1 MDDAVPLILLALT
14 TFATPWVLGIVAL
27 VQLVRARRR
36 IGALEARASSLE
48 QGLAALRPGAPA
60 AAQVATTAPPDL
72 EPFPTV
78 PPPAAAAHAASLAGA
93 SGATASPAGALPSS
107 TAAATAILTTPQ
119 TATPTAAPAATA
131 TAAPAATTTPAE
143 PPSATT
149 RPAIAGPS
157 SLEEKIALVWF
168 TRIGA
173 FAVLAGAA
181 YFFKYAVDND
191 WIGPTGR
198 VALGALAGLAAIA
211 AGEALR
217 PRTRALWVNAVQGA
231 GIALLYLAAFAG
243 AALYRLF
250 PLPAAFAA
258 VAVVALAGGA
268 LAVRGRSE
276 LVLALALA
284 GGLLAPAILSTGE
297 DRPGALLGWLLALC
311 VPAIVVSARL
321 RFLVVPWLAFA
332 GTAAFFGA
340 WYDRFFADWPPPN
353 VLDPNLPAAAQAGPY
368 HALAPRL
375 VPLALALAHVA
386 AWLFTWES
394 FVRVPAQPHAGRR
407 AAPRLWADLWLAAA
421 LVAGEL
427 GAFSLLH
434 DRALGAGAAVA
445 GAGILAALFTG
456 RAGRPAI
463 LLAVS
468 ALGGALVAVG
478 ITDARS
484 GTSPAWIAAA
494 GCWGAVHL
502 GAAARALLRTRETGA
517 APPASLLVCA
527 ALAGLGFAAL
537 VLEATGDGDGLLR
550 AVLAGAAGA
559 AELALG
565 AAVLRRGRL
574 RATIL
579 LGTSLALVAAAAAFL
594 LSGASVTLAWAALA
608 AVVAALAARDRDPAW
623 LAGAGLLFAAA
634 VVRLVTVDV
643 PAPDLA
649 RSLFLRTDGTQGALH
664 PTFLLNARAL
674 ALAGTAAALLLA
686 ARSVARAG
694 SRWKLA
700 AAALATAAHGCL
712 LTLLVTEAQGL
723 ALSIPAPPPAGDAL
737 AFEHFRRTFGVEV
750 WAQAGK
756 LDMVAT
762 LILGLCAALLVGVGF
777 LAREVFHRWLGLALF
792 AATLGKLLLHD
803 VWRLARLYQVL
814 VFLAVGALMLAAAF
828 LYARYGRR
836 ILGMLKEAPSRGP
849 GAALLLAAAGLGI
862 ALPARAL
869 DPAQYR
875 TVRTLTGVSATGHH
889 AVRVDA
895 DLWRASLASSF
906 TLADLR
912 IAGPG
917 GEEVPWTLRPV
928 GGPDGEEEVPA
939 TLVDPVVLSTG
950 AVRAVVDKGRRGLRT
965 DELGL
970 ELSGDDF
977 LRPVRIESSD
987 DGRTFGVL
995 AEGGRVYAVKGL
1007 AGARRTVVRH
1017 PASEARFL
1025 RVTILPGAGDPPRIL
1040 GARPVRRSE
1049 APPPM
1054 DGLDLGAPVRTAG
1067 PDGRTSLYGADLVGA
1082 GIPASAVVLSVATPA
1097 FERPVRVLG
1106 SSDGATYVPLGAGLV
1121 WRAGSDEELRIAIAP
1136 AGRRW
1141 LRIEVRDGDAPP
1153 LAVTG
1158 VRVEWRAQELVLA
1171 ADAAGPH
1178 TIYVGDPGARRPDYD
1193 LGAVLARLPA
1203 GTPAAPAALGPVG
1216 PNPRYAPRAP
1226 ELPFTERHR
1235 VPLAAGAVVALA
1247 GLALWAIRLL
1257 RRVTRPS

>member
-1 MDDAVPLILLALT
+1 MDDAVPLILLALAF
-14 TFATPWVLGIVAL
+14 FATPWVLGIVAL
-27 VQLVRARRR
+27 VKLRTARRR
-36 IGALEARASSLE
+36 IEALEAKAVRLE
-48 QGLAALRPGAPA
+48 QGFAALRAGAPTPAAAPA
-60 AAQVATTAPPDL
+60 AAPSAQDR
-72 EPFPTV
+72 
-78 PPPAAAAHAASLAGA
+78 PPAAPTLT
-93 SGATASPAGALPSS
+93 SGAPPP
-107 TAAATAILTTPQ
+107 IP
-119 TATPTAAPAATA
+119 PAATA
-131 TAAPAATTTPAE
+131 TATATAHRAPSPE
-143 PPSATT
+143 PLPTAPPPRPSA
-149 RPAIAGPS
+149 ASAS

-173 FAVLAGAA
+173 LAVLAGAG

-198 VALGALAGLAAIA
+198 VALGALAGLAAIVV
-211 AGEALR
+211 GETLR

-231 GIALLYLAAFAG
+231 GIALLFLAAFAG

-250 PLPAAFAA
+250 PFPAAFAA
-258 VAVVALAGGA
+258 VAVIALVGGA

-284 GGLLAPAILSTGE
+284 GGLLAPALLSTGE
-297 DRPGALLGWLLALC
+297 DRPGGLFGWLLALA
-311 VPAIVVSARL
+311 VPALVVSARL

-332 GTAAFFGA
+332 GTAVFFGA
-340 WYDRFFADWPPPN
+340 WYERFFAVWPPPK
-353 VLDPNLPAAAQAGPY
+353 VLDPNLPAAAQAGAY

-386 AWLFTWES
+386 TWLFAWEN
-394 FVRVPAQPHAGRR
+394 FVRGPVRPPDPRRR
-407 AAPRLWADLWLAAA
+407 AAPRLWADIWLAAA

-427 GAFSLLH
+427 GAFALLH
-434 DRALGAGAAVA
+434 DRPLGAGAVVA
-445 GAGILAALFTG
+445 GAGVLAALCAE
-456 RAGRPAI
+456 RAGRPTI
-463 LLAVS
+463 LLVVAT
-468 ALGGALVAVG
+468 LGGALVAVAIAG
-478 ITDARS
+478 AGPRPST
-484 GTSPAWIAAA
+484 TWIAAA
-494 GCWGAVHL
+494 AAWGAVHL
-502 GAAARALLRTRETGA
+502 GAAARALLRNRDSGA
-517 APPASLLVCA
+517 APPTPLLLCA

-537 VLEATGDGDGLLR
+537 GLEATGPRDGLLR
-550 AVLAGAAGA
+550 AVLAGVAGA
-559 AELALG
+559 AELSLG

-594 LSGASVTLAWAALA
+594 LSGASVTLAWAAMA
-608 AVVAALAARDRDPAW
+608 AVVAVLAARDRAPAW

-634 VVRLVTVDV
+634 LVRLVHVDIS
-643 PAPDLA
+643 APQLA
-649 RSLFLRTDGTQGALH
+649 QSLFLHGDGAAGALH
-664 PTFLLNARAL
+664 PAFLLNARAL
-674 ALAGTAAALLLA
+674 ALAGTAAALLVA
-686 ARSVARAG
+686 ARSVARPG
-694 SRWKLA
+694 QHWRFA
-700 AAALATAAHGCL
+700 AAALAAAAHGCL
-712 LTLLVTEAQGL
+712 LALAVTEAQGL
-723 ALSIPAPPPAGDAL
+723 ALSIPAPPAAGDAL
-737 AFEHFRRTFGVEV
+737 AFEHYREAFGAVV

-756 LDMVAT
+756 LDTVTT
-762 LILGLCAALLVGVGF
+762 LVLGLYAALLVGVGF
-777 LAREVFHRWLGLALF
+777 LAREMFHRWLGLALF

-803 VWRLARLYQVL
+803 VWQLARPYQVL

-836 ILGMLKEAPSRGP
+836 ILGMLREAPPRGP
-849 GAALLLAAAGLGI
+849 GVALLIAAAGLGI

-869 DPAQYR
+869 DPSPYR
-875 TVRTLTGVSATGHH
+875 AARALIGVAGAGHH

-895 DLWRASLASSF
+895 DLWRASLASPF

-939 TLVDPVVLSTG
+939 ALVDPVVLSTG
-950 AVRAVVDKGRRGLRT
+950 AVRALIDKGKRGLRT
-965 DELGL
+965 DELRL

-987 DGRTFGVL
+987 DGRSFGIL

-1007 AGARRTVVRH
+1007 AEARRTMVRH

-1025 RVTILPGAGDPPRIL
+1025 RVTILPGAGDPPRL
-1040 GARPVRRSE
+1040 LDARPVRRSE
-1049 APPPM
+1049 APPPV
-1054 DGLDLGAPVRTAG
+1054 DGLDLGAPARTPG
-1067 PDGRTSLYGADLVGA
+1067 PDGRTSLFDVDLGGA
-1082 GIPASAVVLSVATPA
+1082 GIPASSVVLSIATPA

-1106 SSDGATYVPLGAGLV
+1106 SGDGVTYVPLGAGLT
-1121 WRAGSDEELRIAIAP
+1121 WRAGSDEDLRISIAP

-1141 LRIEVRDGDAPP
+1141 MRLEIRDGDAPA

-1171 ADAAGPH
+1171 AAAAGPH
-1178 TIYVGDPGARRPDYD
+1178 TIYVGDPGARPPAYD

-1203 GTPAAPAALGPVG
+1203 GTPIAPAALGPAG
-1216 PNPRYAPRAP
+1216 PNPRYAARAP

-1235 VPLAAGAVVALA
+1235 IPLAAAAVVVLA
-1247 GLALWAIRLL
+1247 GLAFWAVRLL
-1257 RRVTRPS
+1257 RSVTRPGP